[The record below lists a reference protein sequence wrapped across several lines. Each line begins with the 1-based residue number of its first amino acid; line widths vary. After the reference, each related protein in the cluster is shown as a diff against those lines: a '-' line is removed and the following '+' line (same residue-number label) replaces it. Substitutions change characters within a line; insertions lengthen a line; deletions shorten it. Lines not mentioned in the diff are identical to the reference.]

1 MSGNI
6 EPKAVPEQPGLGIAF
21 LGGLVSKATL
31 AHKSLV
37 TMLAMLAYFC
47 LASLVIAYERSELI
61 NSVRLLTKIHQE
73 DERQIALNIRLAR
86 SILTVNANNYSP
98 LDGVSAKVLA
108 LEIEELLKELR
119 KLQFQYAIATDD
131 IVLLN
136 RSLEQLVSEPNRAV
150 VTEIR
155 SIFHRLVI
163 DLDGVTSDIR
173 DRKRHVLA
181 AYERTHARITIE
193 WTFFFIA
200 GLGMLSATMVFFL
213 RNLASDIKA
222 VQERATAITRGYR
235 GKPLSI
241 VRHDEIGDLIA
252 AVNEMQNELR
262 KHETEI
268 EIGRQQRFHKE
279 KMAAIGSLAATI
291 AHEINN
297 PLSAIVGI
305 AQSMAEADSMNRSGD
320 PDTPSPYAAVM
331 EQARRVMQITREL
344 GEFSVPQS
352 HEPELID
359 INGLVRSTCH
369 FVSYDS
375 RFRGIKMTQQLDARL
390 PAAYAV
396 ADHVVQVLMNL
407 LINAADA
414 LENVAERPA
423 QITIATTMQN
433 DAIQLCVQDN
443 GCGISPETI
452 DKVFDERFT
461 TKPPGRGSG
470 LGLALCRALITSSGG
485 EITLRSEPNVGTT
498 VVVSLPLVGAST
510 PSDL

>member
-1 MSGNI
+1 M
-6 EPKAVPEQPGLGIAF
+6 V
-21 LGGLVSKATL
+21 
-31 AHKSLV
+31 
-37 TMLAMLAYFC
+37 AMLAYFS
-47 LASLVIAYERSELI
+47 LASLVIAYERWELI
-61 NSVRLLTKIHQE
+61 NSVRLLTEIHEE
-73 DERQIALNIRLAR
+73 DERQIALNILLAR
-86 SILTVNANNYSP
+86 AILTVNSNNYSP
-98 LDGVSAKVLA
+98 VDGVSAKVLA
-108 LEIEELLKELR
+108 LEIEELLRGLR
-119 KLQFQYAIATDD
+119 KLQLQYATASDD
-131 IVLLN
+131 IALLSE
-136 RSLEQLVSEPNRAV
+136 SLTQLTSEPNRAV
-150 VTEIR
+150 VAEIR

-173 DRKRHVLA
+173 DRKKHLLG
-181 AYERTHARITIE
+181 AYERTHERLAIE
-193 WTFFFIA
+193 WTFFFVL

-213 RNLASDIKA
+213 RKLAHDIKV

-241 VRHDEIGDLIA
+241 IRRDELGDLIA
-252 AVNEMQNELR
+252 AVNQMQNELR

-305 AQSMAEADSMNRSGD
+305 AQSMADAEKLNHPTGT
-320 PDTPSPYAAVM
+320 DTPSPFAAVM
-331 EQARRVMQITREL
+331 EQARRVMQITRQL

-369 FVSYDS
+369 FLGYDG
-375 RFRGIKMTQQLDARL
+375 RFRSIAMVQRLDPNL
-390 PAAYAV
+390 PAAFAV

-414 LENVAERPA
+414 LEVTREQPG
-423 QITIATTMQN
+423 QVVIATSLHN
-433 DAIQLCVQDN
+433 GAVKLSVQDN
-443 GCGISPETI
+443 GCGISPENI
-452 DKVFDERFT
+452 DKVFDEHFT

-470 LGLALCRALITSSGG
+470 LGLALCRALITGSGG
-485 EITLRSEPNVGTT
+485 EITLQSELDAGTT
-498 VVVSLPLVGAST
+498 VTMSLPLVGTTGQSVSNRITHARL
-510 PSDL
+510 DH